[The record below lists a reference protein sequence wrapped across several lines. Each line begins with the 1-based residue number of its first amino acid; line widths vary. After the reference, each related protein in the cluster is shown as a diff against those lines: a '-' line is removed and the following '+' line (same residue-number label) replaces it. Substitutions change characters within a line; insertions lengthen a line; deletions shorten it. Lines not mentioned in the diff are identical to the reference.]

1 MSMGDFDR
9 FSLVVVVY
17 VIYFSFLKYL
27 IYKTDDLTTFFS
39 LINLG
44 YILKELEA
52 NKSWNGSLKRENGW
66 KIEKRKSQMH
76 LEQRP
81 AVTGWHEETTRIQG
95 RVQLRLIWVDFD
107 VDLVLW

>member
-52 NKSWNGSLKRENGW
+52 NKS
-66 KIEKRKSQMH
+66 
-76 LEQRP
+76 
-81 AVTGWHEETTRIQG
+81 
-95 RVQLRLIWVDFD
+95 
-107 VDLVLW
+107 